1 MELKQ
6 LHIFL
11 ELSKN
16 LNFTK
21 TAEKLGYTQ
30 ANITIQIKQLEEE
43 LHTQLFNRM
52 GKTITLTDAGL
63 QLIPHA
69 TEMLHIEEKILNV
82 DVTIKDFGNIRIG
95 VCDSLCVYR
104 LPKIIY
110 DFKKIYPNVNIT
122 LTILKCSEFCDAL
135 TRNQIDIAFT
145 IGYLQKDKN
154 ICYTAEK
161 DEKIYVLA
169 SKEHPLTKKNNLSPA
184 DFSGIPLIL
193 AEPAAYYRQ
202 NFLQDLIKNS
212 ISPQVMVE
220 TESIQAIKKLT
231 EQGLGV
237 CIMPEIAAIEDIE
250 SGMLTPLDY
259 ICNYGIHSHI
269 IWHKDKYLSPCQEQF
284 IKMASKHIL
293 NV

>member
-6 LHIFL
+6 IHTFL
-11 ELSKN
+11 ELSKT

-21 TAEKLGYTQ
+21 AAEKLGYTQ
-30 ANITIQIKQLEEE
+30 ANVTIHIKQLEEE

-69 TEMLHIEEKILNV
+69 TEMLHMEEKMLNV
-82 DVTIKDFGNIRIG
+82 NANTKDFGSIRIG

-110 DFKKIYPNVNIT
+110 QYKKVYPNVNVT
-122 LTILKCSEFCDAL
+122 LTILKCSEFYDAL
-135 TRNQIDIAFT
+135 TLGQIDIAFT
-145 IGYLQKDKN
+145 IGYLQKEKN
-154 ICYTAEK
+154 IYYTAEK
-161 DEKIYVLA
+161 EEKIYVLA
-169 SKEHPLTKKNNLSPA
+169 SKEHPLTKKSNLSPT

-212 ISPQVMVE
+212 ILPQIMVE

-250 SGMLTPLDY
+250 SGILVPLDY

-269 IWHKDKYLSPCQEQF
+269 IWHKDKYLSSCQKEF
-284 IKMASKHIL
+284 INMASTHIL
-293 NV
+293 NS